1 MKHLIWGL
9 LFVIFVSGCGN
20 KQKRIEEQQR
30 LDSIAKIEKAVLDSI
45 EEKRADSLAL
55 IAWGDAKFGMT
66 MEEALKT
73 NAFKDYSSNVSDTE
87 LGQKLS
93 LSIEKLE
100 IGNYNIDVLQFNVF
114 FRNNELCDILI
125 KSYPQPADHIDD
137 LVNDA
142 LVIAN
147 QFYKN
152 KAGGSS
158 QFVDFERHTYDS
170 GS

>member
-100 IGNYNIDVLQFNVF
+100 IGNYNIDVLQ
-114 FRNNELCDILI
+114 LSLI
-125 KSYPQPADHIDD
+125 HI
-137 LVNDA
+137 
-142 LVIAN
+142 
-147 QFYKN
+147 
-152 KAGGSS
+152 
-158 QFVDFERHTYDS
+158 
-170 GS
+170 